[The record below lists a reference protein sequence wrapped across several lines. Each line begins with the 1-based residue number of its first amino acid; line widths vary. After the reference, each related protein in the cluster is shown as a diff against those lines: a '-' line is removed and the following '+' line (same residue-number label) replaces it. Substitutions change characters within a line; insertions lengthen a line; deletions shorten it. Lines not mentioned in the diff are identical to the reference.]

1 MSRAWL
7 LGSVA
12 LLAIPFGPA
21 AGHAS
26 TASLIVFSADRQ
38 PSVSG
43 EIYVVHPNG
52 RAVDLSRSPNQD
64 VAPTVSSD
72 GTKVAFVSDR
82 TPRGAVYE
90 VGIDGRRL
98 VRVSPHTRLGW
109 DSSTAL
115 AWQPH
120 GKLLALASDAG
131 VWIVQHG
138 RKLVKVSGRGNSF
151 AAKPWSPDGRVLLV
165 EEEYGN
171 EVAAITPQ
179 GRTLWTIVDAEA
191 PTWSSQGLVALKV
204 QDGGSAGF
212 VGVFDE
218 RGHARFRIPFAS
230 GFPSP
235 SWSPDGSRLAILSGR
250 NLQLR
255 SATGALLERK
265 RVAQTSQIA
274 WAGKH
279 RLLIVHDYRSRW
291 LQPRSADGRYAAVTQ
306 RSGKGFRLAV
316 GPAAGGAAKTYANV
330 QGCWED
336 AVWGPAVDH
345 VQFSGETR
353 SLVYMTACYEPFAN
367 LYSVAPDGSGVHEIG
382 AIAPNASQPAIS
394 PDGTRMAYT
403 WAQFTGLSCKGCA
416 SEIRLAN
423 TDGAGSHILTNPTQ
437 DCTFDNSPV
446 WSADGQ
452 TILFSEGTCSDPAE
466 LYTVPAAGGTPHDLG
481 LVGNDPAW
489 GPSRIAYED
498 GGIWTANPDG
508 SDPVRVA
515 MDGDQPAWSADGRL
529 AYRLN
534 QFGPRVVVGSTQMT
548 LPFASVTSLA
558 WSPDGTRFVVTA
570 RKTTTAPLDV
580 FTVRTD
586 GTDPVQLT
594 KDYDGSGASWR

>member
-1 MSRAWL
+1 MSSTRTV
-7 LGSVA
+7 GS
-12 LLAIPFGPA
+12 
-21 AGHAS
+21 S
-26 TASLIVFSADRQ
+26 TS
-38 PSVSG
+38 
-43 EIYVVHPNG
+43 
-52 RAVDLSRSPNQD
+52 SRSPNQD

-131 VWIVQHG
+131 LWIVQHG
-138 RKLVKVSGRGNSF
+138 RKPVKVSGRGDEL

-179 GRTLWTIVDAEA
+179 GRTLWTVVDAEA

-212 VGVFDE
+212 VGVYDE
-218 RGHARFRIPFAS
+218 RGHALFRIPFAS

-265 RVAQTSQIA
+265 RVALDSQIA
-274 WAGKH
+274 WTGKH
-279 RLLIVHDYRSRW
+279 RLLVVHDYRSRW
-291 LQPRSADGRYAAVTQ
+291 LQPRSADGRYAAITQ

-316 GPAAGGAAKTYANV
+316 GPAAGGAARTYANV

-345 VQFSGETR
+345 VQFAGDTR
-353 SLVYMTACYEPFAN
+353 SLVYMTACYEPFTN
-367 LYSVAPDGSGVHEIG
+367 LHSVAPDGSGVHEIA
-382 AIAPNASQPAIS
+382 AIAPYATQPAIS
-394 PDGTRMAYT
+394 ADGTQTAYV
-403 WAQFTGLSCKGCA
+403 WNEFTGLSCKGC
-416 SEIRLAN
+416 SDGIRVVGA
-423 TDGAGSHILTNPTQ
+423 DGAGERTLTNPEN
-437 DCTFDNSPV
+437 CTFDDSPS
-446 WSADGQ
+446 WSPDSR
-452 TILFSEGTCSDPAE
+452 TILYSETGCDGPGE
-466 LYTVPAAGGTPHDLG
+466 LYTVPAAGGAVHDLG
-481 LVGNDPAW
+481 VAGTEPAW
-489 GPSRIAYED
+489 GPTRIAYVGPKVSGPQTPTEAIPWRWLPPATTRR
-498 GGIWTANPDG
+498 GRPTAG
-508 SDPVRVA
+508 SP
-515 MDGDQPAWSADGRL
+515 
-529 AYRLN
+529 
-534 QFGPRVVVGSTQMT
+534 
-548 LPFASVTSLA
+548 
-558 WSPDGTRFVVTA
+558 
-570 RKTTTAPLDV
+570 TAPIA
-580 FTVRTD
+580 
-586 GTDPVQLT
+586 
-594 KDYDGSGASWR
+594 SGKRWS